1 MVGRVGVA
9 VSRMILSCRISS
21 EMLVLQVGCEPTS
34 NLVSN
39 SDFIFLKS
47 GRGFPSG
54 CRIVSSLDSVVAVG
68 ALVSDLV
75 VALSDV
81 AAPGTF

>member
-1 MVGRVGVA
+1 MA
-9 VSRMILSCRISS
+9 VSRMILSWSSRS
-21 EMLVLQVGCEPTS
+21 EMLVLQLGCEPTS

-39 SDFIFLKS
+39 SDFIFWKS

-81 AAPGTF
+81 AALGTF

>member
-1 MVGRVGVA
+1 MA
-9 VSRMILSCRISS
+9 VSRMILSCRIRS
-21 EMLVLQVGCEPTS
+21 EMLVLHVGCEPTS

-39 SDFIFLKS
+39 SDFIFMKS
-47 GRGFPSG
+47 RRGFPSG

-81 AAPGTF
+81 AALGTF

>member
-1 MVGRVGVA
+1 
-9 VSRMILSCRISS
+9 MILSFRSNS
-21 EMLVLQVGCEPTS
+21 EILVLQVGCEPTS